1 MMEQMD
7 WKEGRECCKLDPLKK
22 KNNMYITKEIQLSR
36 VYEYDKE
43 MGKGMEAWE
52 CHSLRQVVRHPAWIS
67 NKQPTQQTT
76 HKINKHLK

>member
-43 MGKGMEAWE
+43 MGKGMEA
-52 CHSLRQVVRHPAWIS
+52 
-67 NKQPTQQTT
+67 
-76 HKINKHLK
+76 